1 MTVVKPKP
9 FRFGVV
15 VRKTDTGRAWAD
27 RARQVEDAG
36 FATLLLPDH
45 FVGPRFAP
53 IAAMTAAA
61 TATTRL
67 RVGTLVLSNDY
78 RHPVVL
84 GKELATIDV
93 LSDGRLDVGLGTG
106 WMRQDYD
113 RAGVPFDPPKVR
125 FERFVEAVDV
135 LRGVWSEGPFSY
147 KGEYYQLDEL
157 VQEPKPVQ
165 KPFPKFLFPG
175 GGPRMLRMAGK
186 YADYVNLTLQVKADG
201 TGVEAADGGLEAFLG
216 KIETIREAAGDRFD
230 QIELGTSVQQVG
242 VPTEKEAWSAV
253 NLDRQQQTPQ
263 IVLGDTSEMADKL
276 RYWRDTHGLNY
287 FVLHNDKDLETF
299 IPVVRELAGS

>member
-1 MTVVKPKP
+1 MTVVTPKP

-15 VRKTDTGRAWAD
+15 VRKTDTGREWAD
-27 RARQVEDAG
+27 RARLVEDSG
-36 FATLLLPDH
+36 FSTLLLPDH

-61 TATTRL
+61 VATTRL

-84 GKELATIDV
+84 GKELATLDV
-93 LSDGRLDVGLGTG
+93 LSDGRLDVGIGTG

-113 RAGVPFDPPKVR
+113 QAGVQFDPPKVR
-125 FERFVEAVDV
+125 FERFVEAIDV
-135 LRGVWSEGPFSY
+135 LRGVWSDGPFTYDGQYY
-147 KGEYYQLDEL
+147 KLDGL

-201 TGVEAADGGLEAFLG
+201 TGVEASDGGLESFLG
-216 KIETIREAAGDRFD
+216 KIETIREAAGDRFG

-263 IVLGDTSEMADKL
+263 IILGDTAEMADKL
-276 RYWRDTHGLNY
+276 RYWRDEHGLNY

-299 IPVVRELAGS
+299 IPVVKELAGS